1 MDFAQRQL
9 LCTFATLAELE
20 SELAAIARTYKVD
33 GDIYVLQNQDVTDDV
48 YLTYNVRRDMVTPRR
63 PKTISVHRKKD
74 YNVIYSINA
83 LNLMAGGDF
92 SGSLNPRHEIDWDR
106 YRNSLVVVNGKSI
119 TVFPTVLLKIVRP
132 TK

>member
-9 LCTFATLAELE
+9 LCTFTTLAELE
-20 SELAAIARTYKVD
+20 SELTLIARTYKID
-33 GDIYVLQNQDVTDDV
+33 GDIYVLQNQDVSDEI
-48 YLTYNVRRDMVTPRR
+48 YLTYNVRRDMTTPRR

-119 TVFPTVLLKIVRP
+119 VVFPTILLKIVRP
-132 TK
+132 VV

>member
-9 LCTFATLAELE
+9 LCTFTTLAELE
-20 SELAAIARTYKVD
+20 FELAAIARTYKVD
-33 GDIYVLQNQDVTDDV
+33 GDIYVLQNQDVPEDI

-83 LNLMAGGDF
+83 LNLMAVGDF

>member
-9 LCTFATLAELE
+9 LCTFTTLAELE

-33 GDIYVLQNQDVTDDV
+33 GDIYVLQNQDVPEDI

-83 LNLMAGGDF
+83 LNLMAVGDF